1 MTCYNPGMFA
11 LFATL
16 MAAAIL
22 SAPPDIAA
30 IEATIGC
37 KRFAPANCPALKTL
51 LDAGPSALPAIL
63 DALDDPRQPLRLQAA
78 RIAGYSQLGPASDRA
93 ASLLVLLDKTA
104 PEISGEIVD
113 ALGRIG
119 HPMATTRVQKL
130 LASPDTDGRT
140 LVFAANALG
149 RLKGQGSLTALVK
162 LMGHAM
168 PRVQQAGAANLGR
181 LGDTAAVA
189 PLINRAIAEQ
199 VPRFVRA
206 ECARSLA
213 LLGDMRAVAPLVL
226 LLARRE
232 LDVRTAAARAL
243 AALKSPQS
251 VGPLVALLRGDADLA
266 PEIIVTLAAIDDKA
280 ATLPLVTL
288 VTGNGHTVAVRQ
300 KGLWALAQ
308 LKDVAAIDGVVRVLQ
323 GKNAKLARLA
333 SETLGQIG
341 SDRAIPALMA
351 AMEFED
357 QTVARGAIWALQT
370 LTGLT
375 HSTADAWSAWAK
387 DAR

>member
-1 MTCYNPGMFA
+1 MLA
-11 LFATL
+11 LFPTL
-16 MAAAIL
+16 LAAVTL

-37 KRFAPANCPALKTL
+37 KRFAPADCPALKTL

-78 RIAGYSQLGPASDRA
+78 RIAGYSQLGPAADRA
-93 ASLLVLLDKTA
+93 ASLLALLDKTA
-104 PEISGEIVD
+104 PDVSGEIVD
-113 ALGRIG
+113 ALGRVG
-119 HPMATTRVQKL
+119 HPTATARVHKL
-130 LASPDTDGRT
+130 LASPETDGRT
-140 LVFAANALG
+140 LIFAANALG
-149 RLKGQGSLTALVK
+149 RLKGEGSLAALVK
-162 LMGHAM
+162 LMDHAM

-181 LGDTAAVA
+181 LGDAAAVA

-206 ECARSLA
+206 ECAASLA
-213 LLGDMRAVAPLVL
+213 LLGDLRAVPALVL

-232 LDVRTAAARAL
+232 LDVRTAAVRAL
-243 AALKSPQS
+243 AALKSAQS
-251 VGPLVALLRGDADLA
+251 VGPLVALLQGDADLA
-266 PEIIVTLAAIDDKA
+266 PEIIVTLAAINDKA
-280 ATLPLVTL
+280 ATLPLVTV
-288 VTGNGHTVAVRQ
+288 VTGNGHTVAVRE

-308 LKDVAAIDGVVRVLQ
+308 LKDESSINGVVRVLQ
-323 GKNAKLARLA
+323 GKDAQLARLA

-341 SDRAIPALMA
+341 SDKAIPALMA

-357 QTVARGAIWALQT
+357 ETVVRGAIWALQT
-370 LTGLT
+370 LTGLKHT
-375 HSTADAWSAWAK
+375 KPDDWRAWAK